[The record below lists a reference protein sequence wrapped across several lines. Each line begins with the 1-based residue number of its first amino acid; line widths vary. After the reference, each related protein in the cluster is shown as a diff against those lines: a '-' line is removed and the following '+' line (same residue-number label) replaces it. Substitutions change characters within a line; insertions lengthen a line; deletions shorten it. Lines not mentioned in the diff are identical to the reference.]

1 MNLGLSAGAEKEG
14 YTMDKPD
21 QPETDKIAF
30 HRVVETI
37 IRVAAIAMLAIYCFQ
52 IVRPFVIPVV
62 WGVIIAVAAH
72 PGFLL
77 LRAALGGRNT
87 MAAILFTVLG
97 AVVLVTPTVM
107 LSDTMVVGARD
118 LKQAVNEGTLD
129 IPPPPQGVAHW
140 PVIGEPLAEFWDL
153 ASHNL
158 EEALNQVRPQL
169 KATAGWLL
177 SLVAGAGVALL
188 QFVAAIVIA
197 GVLLAHDEAGK
208 RAARAIAARLAD
220 ERGIEF
226 AELMRDT
233 IRSVARGILG
243 VAFLQSILA
252 GLGFL
257 AVGVPGAG
265 LWALL
270 CLLLAVVQ
278 IGIFPVVVPAV
289 IYVFYTAETSTAVV
303 FLIWSILVSMLD
315 NVLKPLLLGRGVN
328 VPMAVIFAGAIG
340 GFLASGIV
348 GLFIGSV
355 ILVLGYQLFMAWLYG
370 TTEAVQDTAQVSG
383 PRKNDTE
390 QG

>member
-1 MNLGLSAGAEKEG
+1 
-14 YTMDKPD
+14 MDKPD

>member
-1 MNLGLSAGAEKEG
+1 
-14 YTMDKPD
+14 MDKPD
-21 QPETDKIAF
+21 QPAADKIVF
-30 HRVVETI
+30 HRVVETV
-37 IRVAAIAMLAIYCFQ
+37 IRVAAIAMLAIYCFH
-52 IVRPFVIPVV
+52 IVRPFIIPVV

-77 LRAALGGRNT
+77 LRAALGGRNA

-118 LKQAVNEGTLD
+118 LKQAVNEGALE

-140 PVIGEPLAEFWDL
+140 PVIGAPLAEFWEL

-158 EEALNQVRPQL
+158 EEAMNQIRPQL

-188 QFVAAIVIA
+188 QLVAAIIIA
-197 GVLLAHDEAGK
+197 GVLLAHDQAGT
-208 RAARAIAARLAD
+208 RAAQAIAARLAD

-243 VAFLQSILA
+243 VAVLQSILA

-278 IGIFPVVVPAV
+278 IGILPVVVPAV

-303 FLIWSILVSMLD
+303 FLIWSILVSALD

-328 VPMAVIFAGAIG
+328 VPMAVIFIGAIG

-355 ILVLGYQLFMAWLYG
+355 ILVLGYQLFLAWLYG
-370 TTEAVQDTAQVSG
+370 TTEAGQDTAQAAG
-383 PRKNDTE
+383 TRETD
-390 QG
+390 

>member
-1 MNLGLSAGAEKEG
+1 
-14 YTMDKPD
+14 MDKPD
-21 QPETDKIAF
+21 PSAPDKAFF

-37 IRVAAIAMLAIYCFQ
+37 IRVVAIAMLAIYCFH
-52 IVRPFVIPVV
+52 IVRPFIIPVV

-72 PGFLL
+72 PGFLR
-77 LRAALGGRNT
+77 LRSALGGRNA
-87 MAAILFTVLG
+87 MAATLFTVL
-97 AVVLVTPTVM
+97 AIVVLVTPTVM

-118 LKQAVNEGTLD
+118 LRHAVNEGALD
-129 IPPPPQGVAHW
+129 IPPPPQGVARW
-140 PVIGEPLAEFWDL
+140 PVIGEPLSEFWEL
-153 ASHNL
+153 ASNNL
-158 EEALNQVRPQL
+158 EGALNQVRPHL
-169 KATAGWLL
+169 KAPAGWLL

-188 QFVAAIVIA
+188 QFVAAIIIA
-197 GVLLAHDEAGK
+197 GVLLAHDEAGN
-208 RAARAIAARLAD
+208 RAAEAIAGRLAD

-278 IGIFPVVVPAV
+278 IGIFPVVIPAV
-289 IYVFYTAETSTAVV
+289 IYVVYTADTSTAVL
-303 FLIWSILVSMLD
+303 FLVWGVLVSALD
-315 NVLKPLLLGRGVN
+315 NVLKPMLLGRGVN
-328 VPMAVIFAGAIG
+328 VPMAVIFVGAIG